1 MVLALDGSEPDVLA
15 CRSPS
20 DFGLAVLD
28 KEDLNGSVEEDFG
41 GLALAWFYQDFG
53 GIWLWIWLWLESRF
67 GLGLVS
73 VGFGLGFAWLWLDFG
88 LLQLIIVQLWPGLS
102 LT

>member
-41 GLALAWFYQDFG
+41 GLALAWFYKDFSW
-53 GIWLWIWLWLESRF
+53 IWLWIWLWLESRF

-73 VGFGLGFAWLWLDFG
+73 VGFGLGFGWLWLDFG
-88 LLQLIIVQLWPGLS
+88 LL
-102 LT
+102 